1 MKTILIAL
9 IAAPLIW
16 IGATRQIP
24 GGPANKAP
32 KDRDT
37 AIDLGVMTEKQR
49 IHSKLYKDYETGK
62 KLTDLHRELDNI
74 EVKVGTPMGGSE
86 PGAPRFILQKFLS
99 DSICAAD
106 AVVVAVVKSKSSQL
120 TENETFLFTDYEL
133 AVDEVLKNTHATSLQ
148 SGSEITITRPGGFVH
163 LDNRKVRAVDT
174 SYQPLETGKQYVFF
188 LRFIPNSGA
197 YAALNSRSSFQVSK
211 KGKIVKLT
219 DEQLPSDLEDCPT
232 GQFLSQ
238 VRGVAAYPC
247 SDK

>member
-16 IGATRQIP
+16 IGVTQPTP
-24 GGPANKAP
+24 GGAADKPQ

-49 IHSKLYKDYETGK
+49 IHSKLYKDYATGE
-62 KLTDLHRELDNI
+62 KLTDLRKELDSI
-74 EVKVGTPMGGSE
+74 EVRIGTPLGGSE

-99 DSICAAD
+99 DSMCAAD

-133 AVDEVLKNTHATSLQ
+133 TVDDVLKNTHTTSLQ

-163 LDNRKVRAVDT
+163 LSNRKVRAVDT
-174 SYQPLETGKQYVFF
+174 SYQPLETEKQYVFF
-188 LRFIPNSGA
+188 LRFIPSSGA
-197 YAALNSRSSFQVSK
+197 YAALNSRSSFQIFK
-211 KGKIVKLT
+211 KGKIAKLT
-219 DEQLPSDLEDCPT
+219 DEQLPSDLEDCPA
-232 GQFLSQ
+232 GQFLRQ
-238 VRGVAAYPC
+238 VREVAAYPC
-247 SDK
+247 SDE